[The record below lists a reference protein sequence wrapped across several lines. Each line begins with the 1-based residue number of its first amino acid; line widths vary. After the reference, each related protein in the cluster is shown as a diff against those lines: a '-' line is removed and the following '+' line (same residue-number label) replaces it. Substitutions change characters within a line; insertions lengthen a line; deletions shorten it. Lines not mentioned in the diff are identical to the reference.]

1 MRPNEM
7 SVNRAIQDLEEHG
20 SSQDPIWYQGEETTP
35 EQLSWKVDDGRSDL
49 SGYVLAGDVRISYY
63 GGKDL
68 HLIKRGTLSGMVRD
82 RRRLREDRDRA
93 ASFRATVD
101 PNDEA
106 DDPSFSLADWR
117 RMINRL
123 IRKYGKDTIMTTD
136 GGYNN
141 VTLRLEKP

>member
-1 MRPNEM
+1 MKPHEM
-7 SVNRAIQDLEEHG
+7 SVDRAIQDLEEHG
-20 SSQDPIWYQGEETTP
+20 SSQDPIFYKGQETTP
-35 EQLSWKVDDGRSDL
+35 EQLSWKVDDGRCDL
-49 SGYVLAGDVRISYY
+49 RGYTLAGEVRIGYY

-68 HLIKRGTLSGMVRD
+68 HLIKRGTLSGMVKD

-101 PNDEA
+101 MNDEA
-106 DDPSFSLADWR
+106 DDPHFTLADWR

-123 IRKYGKDTIMTTD
+123 IRKYGKDTVMYTD